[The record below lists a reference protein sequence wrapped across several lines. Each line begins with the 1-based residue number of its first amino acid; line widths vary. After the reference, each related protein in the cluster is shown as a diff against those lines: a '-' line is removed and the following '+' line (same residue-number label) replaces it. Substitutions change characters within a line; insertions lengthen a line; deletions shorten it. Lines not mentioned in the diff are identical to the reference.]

1 MSKFLFR
8 FFLIVLI
15 IAVSTIIFLSYV
27 GIETD
32 KFDGLIQSKANEVN
46 RHVKLEFKK
55 TKIHLNPAELNL
67 VVKLQ
72 DPKILV
78 KDNEIILSKIDLFLS
93 LKSFSPL
100 IFF

>member
-1 MSKFLFR
+1 MSKFFLR
-8 FFLIVLI
+8 FFLVVLI
-15 IAVSTIIFLSYV
+15 IAASTIIFLSYF

-46 RHVKLEFKK
+46 RYVKLEFKK
-55 TKIHLNPAELNL
+55 IKIHLNLTKLNL

-78 KDNEIILSKIDLFLS
+78 KNN
-93 LKSFSPL
+93 
-100 IFF
+100 